1 MIQKKKLV
9 SIVCII
15 AVVAI
20 ACAMVFSFDVSN
32 NSNNVVPA
40 GEANLESTAVGDNT
54 GYATNGDGLEDGSVP
69 SGYTG
74 TGTPIS
80 NATELSDAL
89 RKNTGF
95 SYYLTTNITWS
106 PSVVQDDGGTFCG
119 TIDGCGYSITITA
132 DATGGR
138 MTDDHQF
145 GFLTGY
151 FKGVLKNTTINI
163 SKAKYARDRLR
174 SRT

>member
-54 GYATNGDGLEDGSVP
+54 G
-69 SGYTG
+69 
-74 TGTPIS
+74 
-80 NATELSDAL
+80 
-89 RKNTGF
+89 
-95 SYYLTTNITWS
+95 
-106 PSVVQDDGGTFCG
+106 
-119 TIDGCGYSITITA
+119 
-132 DATGGR
+132 
-138 MTDDHQF
+138 
-145 GFLTGY
+145 
-151 FKGVLKNTTINI
+151 
-163 SKAKYARDRLR
+163 
-174 SRT
+174 